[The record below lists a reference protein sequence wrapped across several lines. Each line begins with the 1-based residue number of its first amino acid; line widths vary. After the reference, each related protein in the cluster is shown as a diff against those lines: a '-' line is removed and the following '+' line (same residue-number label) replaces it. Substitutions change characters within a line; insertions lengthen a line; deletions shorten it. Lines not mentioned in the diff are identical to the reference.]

1 MHLSLPAMTGQ
12 TAERCVIVLD
22 VDLAPGLAA
31 NAAAVLGVTLGA
43 TVEGLVGPDLVDAGG
58 AVHPGL
64 FEKGLP
70 VLGAARDALPG
81 LRARAVRAGVGV
93 IDIPAFGQQTNDY
106 DEVRAHV
113 ASAATDE
120 LAYLGLALHGPRRA
134 VSRVTGTLRL
144 LGRSSPSAS
153 RAA

>member
-1 MHLSLPAMTGQ
+1 MRAVEAGVRRVVPL
-12 TAERCVIVLD
+12 V
-22 VDLAPGLAA
+22 LAA
-31 NAAAVLGVTLGA
+31 LA
-43 TVEGLVGPDLVDAGG
+43 
-58 AVHPGL
+58 
-64 FEKGLP
+64 
-70 VLGAARDALPG
+70 

-106 DEVRAHV
+106 DEVGAHV
-113 ASAATDE
+113 AGAATDE
-120 LAYLGLALHGPRRA
+120 LEYLGLALHGPRRA